1 MDNIVLDECLSN
13 LLESEELMR
22 EYKPLDEFTTIFES
36 DDPKVK
42 EQEKKNETVISKVV
56 EKLKNALKALKDFF
70 NRMVESIKNFI
81 DLRKMDK
88 AEKEAYYAFKQAAKE
103 DPSLKDKKI
112 TVSDYTQLLQ
122 DYSDNMNEYA
132 ELFQKYYRT
141 PSDDLSDR
149 LSNMLNQGLEKA
161 GDLAKAPT
169 TSMKVETALRLAA
182 GNKKYAKELAK
193 QLKNDKETMDALE
206 KRLGEK
212 NAKKIEKEV
221 NSLQHMISFTRL
233 KMKLT
238 GRAAKTLDKATLGV
252 FEDVSNGVF
261 NASQAFTKDKDVGSI
276 GDAIGRSKDAKKSLL
291 SFKKSGVGKTLGN
304 PTIGAGYKTAKK
316 VGATVLAD
324 KISKKNN
331 NKTIYGSNFRP
342 KNISKRAETRLA
354 KSIDKSLRGV
364 ESPTGLEPFFAGY
377 TIGKSTKKPI
387 TKVGI
392 NDVLDSKGMIINR
405 SLYNKIYVDDPGFFK
420 KINKEQQ
427 KRIKAEAEKQLSES

>member
-42 EQEKKNETVISKVV
+42 EQEKKNESVISKVV

-88 AEKEAYYAFKQAAKE
+88 AEKEAYYTFKQAAKE

-193 QLKNDKETMDALE
+193 QLKNDKETMDVLE

-304 PTIGAGYKTAKK
+304 PTIGATYKTAKK
-316 VGATVLAD
+316 VGATGIAD
-324 KISKKNN
+324 NISKNN
-331 NKTIYGSNFRP
+331 NKTYYGSKYRP
-342 KNISKRAETRLA
+342 TNISKRTSS
-354 KSIDKSLRGV
+354 SIMSSLDKSLRGV
-364 ESPTGLEPFFAGY
+364 ESPEALEPFFTGY
-377 TIGKSTKKPI
+377 NIGKSTKRPI

-392 NDVLDSKGMIINR
+392 NDVINSKGEITNTR
-405 SLYNKIYVDDPGFFK
+405 LYDKVQIEDPRFFK
-420 KINKEQQ
+420 KVLKEQE
-427 KRIKAEAEKQLSES
+427 KRRKKEMEKELRKK